1 MPCVARLPLVSVF
14 LVAAVDHSAVLVR
27 GVPHLR
33 SIPTATTAAFYF
45 VREDTHTAVLA
56 VLFSTL
62 YLRLHKV
69 EQIRWDNCLVVFFH
83 IILRNLARIL
93 PSRLIEEVRRILFLN
108 QYIATVLL
116 VGKDG
121 AHRGDVPL
129 VLSRRGFDI
138 PFGAN
143 TESAEESSL
152 HG

>member
-1 MPCVARLPLVSVF
+1 MPCAARLPFVGIF
-14 LVAAVDHSAVLVR
+14 LVAAIDHSAVLVR
-27 GVPHLR
+27 RMPYL
-33 SIPTATTAAFYF
+33 SPAPTVAAAAFDF
-45 VREDTHTAVLA
+45 VREDVHAAVLA
-56 VLFSTL
+56 VLLSML

-69 EQIRWDNCLVVFFH
+69 EQVRRDDRLVMFFH
-83 IILRNLARIL
+83 IVLRNLARIL
-93 PSRLIEEVRRILFLN
+93 PSRVIEEVRRILFLD
-108 QYIATVLL
+108 QRIATILL
-116 VGKDG
+116 VGEDG

>member
-1 MPCVARLPLVSVF
+1 M
-14 LVAAVDHSAVLVR
+14 
-27 GVPHLR
+27 
-33 SIPTATTAAFYF
+33 
-45 VREDTHTAVLA
+45 
-56 VLFSTL
+56 
-62 YLRLHKV
+62 
-69 EQIRWDNCLVVFFH
+69 VFFH
-83 IILRNLARIL
+83 IVLRNLARIL